1 MRQMLSK
8 EEEALCRSILNTLNE
23 GEYMFL
29 QVLVIACRDIN
40 ENGAFNYD
48 DSNVLKQYTRRQYAG
63 YCRALSKKQIIT
75 MYGGSCYHDGALKR
89 LFNEYFKGLE
99 D

>member
-8 EEEALCRSILNTLNE
+8 EEVALCQSMINTLTE
-23 GEYMFL
+23 GECEFL
-29 QVLVIACRDIN
+29 QVLVVACRDIN

-48 DSNVLKQYTRRQYAG
+48 DSKVLKQYSRHQYAG
-63 YCRALSKKQIIT
+63 YCSALSKKQIIT
-75 MYGGSCYHDGALKR
+75 MYGGSCYHDGTLKR

-99 D
+99 S